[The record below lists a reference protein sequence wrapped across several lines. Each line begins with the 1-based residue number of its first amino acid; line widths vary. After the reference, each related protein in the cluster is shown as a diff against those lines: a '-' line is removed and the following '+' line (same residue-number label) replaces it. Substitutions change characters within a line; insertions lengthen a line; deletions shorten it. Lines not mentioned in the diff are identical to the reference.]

1 MNIEEIKSTLN
12 YLLDNNLELV
22 EQGLDKIT
30 INLVGEAGI
39 GKTSVIKQLAQQRG
53 AGYKRLNL
61 SELEEIGDMVGI
73 PQKEFM
79 MTKNGEEKR
88 VAEKLIP
95 QFINLGYDL
104 CPECDPVMSYAV
116 PEWVPDDPEQEFILF
131 LDDFSRANTM
141 FMQAIMS
148 LMQFGEYISWKLPK
162 KCHLILSSNPDDGSY
177 SVTDLDPAQKSRM
190 INFTMDFDVQCWAK
204 WADSVGI
211 RSEFINMALLTPEIF
226 ERGKHINARSYTLFA
241 NACNGIK
248 QLDSDASLEK
258 ICIISKG
265 CFQDDYVSGIFVQF
279 IHNHLDKLIA
289 AQEVIDGDWKVV
301 KAKLTDNIYRKGNY
315 DAAIASTL
323 TLRLSNYIEQYFA
336 TGSQK
341 GKSDKVIDRLIDIC
355 TDCEDKTL
363 FSEDMLFRLIKHL
376 NADYPTR
383 CTKMLKYPQIRS
395 KLM

>member
-12 YLLDNNLELV
+12 YLLDNNLDLV
-22 EQGLDKIT
+22 EQGLDKIA

-39 GKTSVIKQLAQQRG
+39 GKTSVIKQLAEERG

-73 PQKEFM
+73 PQKEFIM
-79 MTKNGEEKR
+79 IKNGEEKR

-116 PEWVPDDPEQEFILF
+116 PEWVPNDPEQEFILF

-204 WADSVGI
+204 WADRVGI
-211 RSEFINMALLTPEIF
+211 RSEF
-226 ERGKHINARSYTLFA
+226 KH
-241 NACNGIK
+241 
-248 QLDSDASLEK
+248 K
-258 ICIISKG
+258 I
-265 CFQDDYVSGIFVQF
+265 
-279 IHNHLDKLIA
+279 
-289 AQEVIDGDWKVV
+289 
-301 KAKLTDNIYRKGNY
+301 
-315 DAAIASTL
+315 
-323 TLRLSNYIEQYFA
+323 
-336 TGSQK
+336 
-341 GKSDKVIDRLIDIC
+341 
-355 TDCEDKTL
+355 
-363 FSEDMLFRLIKHL
+363 
-376 NADYPTR
+376 
-383 CTKMLKYPQIRS
+383 
-395 KLM
+395 